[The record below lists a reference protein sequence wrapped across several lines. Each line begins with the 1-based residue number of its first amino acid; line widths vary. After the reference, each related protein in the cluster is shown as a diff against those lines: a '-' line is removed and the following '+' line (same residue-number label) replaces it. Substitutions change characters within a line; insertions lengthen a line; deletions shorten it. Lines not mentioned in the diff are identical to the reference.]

1 MVLRGSDITINEQD
15 TPTWAGIRQKGFDT
29 VSTVHLRPMETVQG
43 MRLGLTA
50 YYNKDYHYEIYL
62 TKELDIWKI
71 CLAKHIHDI
80 FVVTAQTEI
89 DLQQGDSIWLRIVT
103 DKEYYTFMYSK
114 DGENYEKLGTG
125 LTVGLCTESTRTMT
139 FTGTYL
145 ALFAERADM
154 EVDKFEVKVLD

>member
-71 CLAKHIHDI
+71 CWQNISMI
-80 FVVTAQTEI
+80 
-89 DLQQGDSIWLRIVT
+89 
-103 DKEYYTFMYSK
+103 
-114 DGENYEKLGTG
+114 
-125 LTVGLCTESTRTMT
+125 
-139 FTGTYL
+139 YL
-145 ALFAERADM
+145 
-154 EVDKFEVKVLD
+154 